1 MHQNMVR
8 ADTQKRVNKFWG
20 YEEWIANSPLYCGKK
35 LVINPGMHSSLHF
48 HLKKTEHIYVQ
59 EGCLSI
65 EILEDKEKNI
75 YRLDAGDSI
84 LIEPGMMHRLF
95 NYESSPLVLFEF
107 STEHF
112 DEDSYRIE

>member
-1 MHQNMVR
+1 MHQNVVR
-8 ADTQKRVNKFWG
+8 NSNQKRVNKSWG

-35 LVINPGMHSSLHF
+35 LVINSSCTSSLHF
-48 HLKKTEHIYVQ
+48 HIQKTEHIYVH
-59 EGCLSI
+59 EGCLTI
-65 EILEDKEKNI
+65 EILEDKERQM

-84 LIEPGMMHRLF
+84 LIEPGMMHRLC
-95 NYESSPLVLFEF
+95 NYDPKPLVLFEF